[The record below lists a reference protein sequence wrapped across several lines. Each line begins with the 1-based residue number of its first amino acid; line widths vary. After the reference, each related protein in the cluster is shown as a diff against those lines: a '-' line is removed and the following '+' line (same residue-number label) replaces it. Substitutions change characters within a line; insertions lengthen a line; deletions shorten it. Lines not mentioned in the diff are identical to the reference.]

1 MDRKTER
8 RSPLMFQRWGIN
20 LILHTMTW
28 MFLIIAATSVSAKTL
43 RYRLIVRNDP
53 ANSMVIGWE
62 QRSCEGAVVY
72 YGPVDHGT
80 AYQNYPMSKPADRT
94 VVHKEMDNHFARLRG
109 LMPNTAYYF
118 VIRDSE
124 GLSDRYWF
132 KTLPNNSN
140 EPLSI
145 ISGGDSRR
153 AEWDTSSYEP
163 RILSNIMVGKLRPH
177 VVTFAGDFTNR
188 NSNGQWHSWFD
199 DWQYTIAKDGR
210 MFPILAARGNH
221 ESDNED
227 IENLFDAPHP
237 EIYFATQIGGDMLRL
252 YTLNTNISI
261 SGAQT
266 DWLKDDM
273 NAHLDQ
279 NYWTIAQYHHPIVPH
294 QTSKTYK
301 ILQYRYWAPLFFEN
315 QVQLVIECDSHVAK
329 NSWPIIP
336 SNRWYADGGF
346 VRNDARGTVY
356 TGEGSWAITRQ
367 ADVDYRWTRE
377 SGSFTQFKWLKVSR
391 ESIELR
397 TVITSNAIEVE
408 SVSDDA
414 RFVIP
419 EALNLWKTRHGD
431 TYLIDRP
438 HIIQAP

>member
-1 MDRKTER
+1 M
-8 RSPLMFQRWGIN
+8 LQRWGIK
-20 LILHTMTW
+20 LILAMMPW
-28 MFLIIAATSVSAKTL
+28 MFLVMAVTESAAKTL
-43 RYRLIVRNDP
+43 RYRVIVREDP

-62 QRSCEGAVVY
+62 QRNCDDAVLY
-72 YGPVDHGT
+72 YGPVDHG
-80 AYQNYPMSKPADRT
+80 ADCGKYPMSKPADHT
-94 VVHKEMDNHFARLRG
+94 VVHKGMNNHFARLRG

-124 GLSDRYWF
+124 GISERYWF
-132 KTLPNNSN
+132 KTLPNSSE

-145 ISGGDSRR
+145 IAGGDSRR
-153 AEWDTSSYEP
+153 AEWDTSAYEP
-163 RILSNIMVGKLRPH
+163 RILSNIMVSKLRPDL
-177 VVTFAGDFTNR
+177 VTFAGDFTNR

-199 DWQYTIAKDGR
+199 DWQYTIAEDGR

-221 ESDNED
+221 ENENQD
-227 IENLFDAPHP
+227 IEHLFDSPHP
-237 EIYFATQIGGDMLRL
+237 HIYFATQLGGDLIRM
-252 YTLNTNISI
+252 YTLNSNISI

-266 DWLKDDM
+266 DWLENDL
-273 NAHLDQ
+273 AASQDQ
-279 NYWTIAQYHHPIVPH
+279 TYWTLVQYHHPIVPH
-294 QTSKTYK
+294 QTGKTYK
-301 ILQYRYWAPLFFEN
+301 ILQYRYWAPLFYKH

-391 ESIELR
+391 DNIELR
-397 TVITSNAIEVE
+397 TVITTNANEVE
-408 SVSDDA
+408 AVSDDA
-414 RFVIP
+414 KFVIP
-419 EALNLWKTRHGD
+419 EALNLWRTRHG
-431 TYLIDRP
+431 TAYVIDRP
-438 HIIQAP
+438 HQLQTH